1 MAAHGVKHL
10 KEFDPS
16 DHNACAPEWEMYKRD
31 FLVHLDAIGLDEKP
45 GKRKVGV
52 LLSSMG
58 REAIKIYDSFEWA
71 VAVQADVENGIAAVA
86 AENKHNVEHV
96 FAKFDRHFGMHQ
108 YRSIKR
114 QEFLNT
120 KRRDM
125 TIMDFIA
132 DLKRKAEHCQYGEQK
147 EGFICDM
154 IINGVNDQKCSEKLM
169 EIPAQSLTLERVI
182 QTCRQIE
189 LTKAHLKS
197 LEQSDGTDVH
207 RAYVNNA
214 PRHKSR
220 GGNRRPRGNFWRGH
234 TDQKKNPGYA
244 NQQYCEWCCKHHSYK
259 NCPASNQLC
268 NSCGEKGHFRMSK
281 RCRQNQPVR
290 PFAPRGHS
298 SYRGRS
304 RGRARGNNTYHRD
317 VHYASGSY
325 EDENYAG
332 DGMNEMFVQCHVQD
346 VFTLKTNSGNS
357 DSDWIAELN
366 VAGKSLSF
374 EIDSGARCNILSKQ
388 TADMFRPLS
397 KVEPSDIIING
408 VSGVPIKS
416 YGKMTL
422 PCVYKDTQK
431 NIEFQVIERNLNI
444 LGRDDSTALGLIV
457 RVNSVQST
465 VGTLTDSYADVVGDE
480 IGCLPGE
487 YEIKIDETVTP
498 VIHPPRPVPVAI
510 REQVKAELGHLEK
523 CGIITR
529 VTEPTAW
536 VNSMVCVRKKN
547 GRVRI
552 CIDPSDLNKAI
563 LREQFPMNSID
574 DIATRL
580 NGSKYFSKLD
590 ANMGYYQIKLTEGSS
605 HLTTFNTPFG
615 RYRYRRM
622 PMGVKCSS
630 EVFQREMTHHFGGMD
645 GVEVV
650 VDDILVHGKTLDEHN
665 RRLKAVLDKARS
677 IKVGVNCRFW
687 TTLWWSLS
695 HRLL

>member
-45 GKRKVGV
+45 GKRKVG
-52 LLSSMG
+52 
-58 REAIKIYDSFEWA
+58 
-71 VAVQADVENGIAAVA
+71 
-86 AENKHNVEHV
+86 
-96 FAKFDRHFGMHQ
+96 
-108 YRSIKR
+108 
-114 QEFLNT
+114 
-120 KRRDM
+120 
-125 TIMDFIA
+125 
-132 DLKRKAEHCQYGEQK
+132 
-147 EGFICDM
+147 
-154 IINGVNDQKCSEKLM
+154 
-169 EIPAQSLTLERVI
+169 
-182 QTCRQIE
+182 
-189 LTKAHLKS
+189 
-197 LEQSDGTDVH
+197 EQSDGTDVH

-259 NCPASNQLC
+259 NCPAYNQLC

-332 DGMNEMFVQCHVQD
+332 DGMNEMFDQCHVQD

-374 EIDSGARCNILSKQ
+374 EIDSGARYNILSKQ

-397 KVEPSDIIING
+397 KVEPSDIINNG
-408 VSGVPIKS
+408 VSDVPIKS

-498 VIHPPRPVPVAI
+498 VIHPPRPVP
-510 REQVKAELGHLEK
+510 
-523 CGIITR
+523 T
-529 VTEPTAW
+529 
-536 VNSMVCVRKKN
+536 S
-547 GRVRI
+547 
-552 CIDPSDLNKAI
+552 
-563 LREQFPMNSID
+563 
-574 DIATRL
+574 
-580 NGSKYFSKLD
+580 
-590 ANMGYYQIKLTEGSS
+590 SS
-605 HLTTFNTPFG
+605 HQGTSESRTGPLRKMWYNHTGNRAYSLG
-615 RYRYRRM
+615 EQH
-622 PMGVKCSS
+622 GVCEKKEWQS
-630 EVFQREMTHHFGGMD
+630 ENLHRPVRFKQSDFERA
-645 GVEVV
+645 VP
-650 VDDILVHGKTLDEHN
+650 DEQY
-665 RRLKAVLDKARS
+665 
-677 IKVGVNCRFW
+677 
-687 TTLWWSLS
+687 
-695 HRLL
+695 